1 MKLVVKVSDNE
12 KLYIFESLFKRNR
25 YHKEIIHT
33 KMPVKISDGCYKMQ
47 DVSMINDY
55 YTFDIPNDKLL
66 FTTLLLK
73 HLDKNKVSYCFK
85 LEDE

>member
-1 MKLVVKVSDNE
+1 MKLIVKLPDNE
-12 KLYIFESLFKRNR
+12 KLYVFESLFKRNR

-33 KMPVKISDGCYKMQ
+33 KMPVKISEGCYKMH
-47 DVSMINDY
+47 DVSTINDY

-66 FTTLLLK
+66 FVSLLLK
-73 HLDKNKVSYCFK
+73 HFDKNGIDYCFK